1 MFFDLLTLLPPYKNK
16 NITPKTENPTPYQHL
31 YRLHTSTKAFFLK
44 IRQKIA
50 DIIIKTT
57 IYSYDQKNGIQHY
70 FPK

>member
-16 NITPKTENPTPYQHL
+16 NITLKTAPPSPYKHL

-50 DIIIKTT
+50 DIIIETT
-57 IYSYDQKNGIQHY
+57 IYSYDQKKGIQHY